1 MTRIPTATSAVVMTV
16 VALATRAPGV
26 MTRISA
32 PAAKATVVNALPA
45 ATVARGLPRM
55 PTVGRG
61 AMGPAPVLVATP
73 AIRALLAGM
82 HMAATV
88 VPEDIRQA

>member
-1 MTRIPTATSAVVMTV
+1 MTRIPTAISAAATTV
-16 VALATRAPGV
+16 VALATRAPGA

-32 PAAKATVVNALPA
+32 LVAKATVASALPVT
-45 ATVARGLPRM
+45 TVARGLPLM

-61 AMGPAPVLVATP
+61 ATGLVLALVATP
-73 AIRALLAGM
+73 AIRALLVGM
-82 HMAATV
+82 HMRATV